1 MKVRTLLVVAVVLVV
16 VGGMATVNITL
27 AQQNRG
33 STSRATQNTLQ
44 LTELEEQNI
53 LYMREEE
60 KLARDVYL
68 VMYDLWGANIFANI
82 SDSEQRHMDAIK
94 NLITRYDLTDPV
106 VDKIGEFTNPD
117 LKELYDDLIETGEVS
132 LEEALKVGVEIEE
145 LDIAD
150 LEQALTETDK
160 RNIERVFQNLLN
172 GSNNHLDAF
181 NACLDG
187 DCICSLGI

>member
-1 MKVRTLLVVAVVLVV
+1 MKVRTLLVVAVVLTV
-16 VGGMATVNITL
+16 VGGMAPANITR

-33 STSRATQNTLQ
+33 SASQVALQ
-44 LTELEEQNI
+44 LTELEELNI
-53 LYMREEE
+53 TYMREEE

-94 NLITRYDLTDPV
+94 NLITRYGLTDPV
-106 VDKIGEFTNPD
+106 VDDTVGQFTNPE
-117 LKELYDDLIETGEVS
+117 LKELYDDLIEDGEVS
-132 LEEALKVGVEIEE
+132 LEEALKVGVAIEE

-150 LEQALTETDK
+150 LKQALADTDK
-160 RNIERVFQNLLN
+160 KNIERVFQNLLN

-187 DCICSLGI
+187 DCVCLPEA